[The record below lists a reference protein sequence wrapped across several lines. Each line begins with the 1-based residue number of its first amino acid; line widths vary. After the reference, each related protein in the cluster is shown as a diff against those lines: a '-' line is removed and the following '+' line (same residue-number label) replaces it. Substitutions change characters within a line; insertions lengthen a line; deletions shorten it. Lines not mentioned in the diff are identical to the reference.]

1 MKVLI
6 SKSEKEVFLLVREA
20 ITSNNVNCS
29 LLQSLTNPDKEMLIE
44 VTEKLKIK
52 YDTIEGIDLSNKILK
67 E

>member
-6 SKSEKEVFLLVREA
+6 SKTEKEVFLLVREA
-20 ITSNNVNCS
+20 VTSNNVNCS

-52 YDTIEGIDLSNKILK
+52 YDTLEGIDLSNKLLK